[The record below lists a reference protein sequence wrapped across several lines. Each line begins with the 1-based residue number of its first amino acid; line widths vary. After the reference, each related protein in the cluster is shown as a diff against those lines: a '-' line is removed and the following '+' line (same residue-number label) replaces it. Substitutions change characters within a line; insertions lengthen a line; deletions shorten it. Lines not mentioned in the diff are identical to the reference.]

1 MGELCAARLTVNP
14 ESLSDQD
21 AVVSLLVVLRFFA
34 EGADL
39 WLDKALLH
47 VRIHTDN
54 RCWYLRRERWRDRQT
69 QSMMVTIRYGF
80 RGLLGKVSWERC

>member
-1 MGELCAARLTVNP
+1 MKRAGTASGDPRSTATSGSLVSSSQRACGMGELCAARLTVNP

-21 AVVSLLVVLRFFA
+21 AVVSLLAVLRFFA

-47 VRIHTDN
+47 VRIRT
-54 RCWYLRRERWRDRQT
+54 
-69 QSMMVTIRYGF
+69 
-80 RGLLGKVSWERC
+80 